1 MRCRSD
7 IDGVRGGVVD
17 GSHII
22 EAVQSAAEG
31 KERLLKGCGVLD
43 PPTFLHVLAH
53 AVFVQHVRAEDGDA
67 SMAGLR
73 RGRQGQRIKVD
84 APGHHQK
91 IRNLRHKHDIL
102 YVFDDL
108 DAAPP
113 VARLHAGARA
123 RGLDLVG
130 VGGLEVVL
138 GEVLE
143 QPPPRL
149 RRGFALVP
157 EQFAHGPRPPFGCRD
172 PDLQSAE
179 RLISL
184 CQLPARG
191 RLLIVEQVHGRLY
204 PSPDREQ
211 RPLHPGLVGTA
222 DAHRHGRCCR
232 YRRRLRGPT
241 TCRTG
246 DRGARA
252 RGARGPGPCRAPAS
266 P

>member
-17 GSHII
+17 GSHTI

-84 APGHHQK
+84 APGHHQQ

-157 EQFAHGPRPPFGCRD
+157 EQLLAHGPRPPFGCRD
-172 PDLQSAE
+172 PDLQSTE

-191 RLLIVEQVHGRLY
+191 RLLVVEQVHGRLY

-211 RPLHPGLVGTA
+211 RPLHPGLVGAA

-232 YRRRLRGPT
+232 HRRRRCWQWQCRRGRRGHGCRRPWASWRPPCPT
-241 TCRTG
+241 
-246 DRGARA
+246 
-252 RGARGPGPCRAPAS
+252 
-266 P
+266 